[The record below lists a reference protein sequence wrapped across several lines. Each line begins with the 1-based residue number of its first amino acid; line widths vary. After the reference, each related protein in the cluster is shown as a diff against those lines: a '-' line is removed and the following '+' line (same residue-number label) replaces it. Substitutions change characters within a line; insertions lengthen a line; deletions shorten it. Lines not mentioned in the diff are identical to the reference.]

1 MFFLCPFYLELGT
14 FAFWARSYVL
24 ECQLLG
30 YSYLIFCYLGSYLSN
45 CSYDDMPSSFLSLL
59 RSSAA
64 SSFNYSWLILMTHF
78 KAAPEHYITSAI
90 SIKNGLTWTLTGSYL
105 IFGIFHLSLHK
116 VAAIAVLLELFPQHK
131 SCWSCR
137 QLLYVTLFFIS
148 PLFLC
153 LFNLEFQNLLLSV
166 PSVLSSVLFCSLSF
180 SSNSF
185 LLFFLFQVLFSPCV
199 YWLDF
204 LISLLVFFSHLLSSL
219 FSFLITPFCL
229 LLPHALLLFN
239 MFSLY

>member
-64 SSFNYSWLILMTHF
+64 NSFNYSWLILMTHF
-78 KAAPEHYITSAI
+78 KAAPEHYIPSAI

-116 VAAIAVLLELFPQHK
+116 VAAIAVLHLSLLRYFP
-131 SCWSCR
+131 STNLVDRAGNCYTS
-137 QLLYVTLFFIS
+137 LY
-148 PLFLC
+148 FL
-153 LFNLEFQNLLLSV
+153 
-166 PSVLSSVLFCSLSF
+166 
-180 SSNSF
+180 F
-185 LLFFLFQVLFSPCV
+185 LLFFYV
-199 YWLDF
+199 Y
-204 LISLLVFFSHLLSSL
+204 
-219 FSFLITPFCL
+219 
-229 LLPHALLLFN
+229 
-239 MFSLY
+239 